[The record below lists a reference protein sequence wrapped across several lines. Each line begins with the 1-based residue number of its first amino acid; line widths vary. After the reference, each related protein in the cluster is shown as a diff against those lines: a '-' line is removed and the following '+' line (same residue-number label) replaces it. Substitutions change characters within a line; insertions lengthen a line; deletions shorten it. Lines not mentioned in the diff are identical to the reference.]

1 MTEIRKDMITALV
14 DGELNDTILK
24 QDILSKIESDKDFAI
39 EYKVQSLIKN
49 LVTEK
54 VAFQKTPDK
63 VRAKILKS
71 IGSDTKVASTKNSLI
86 SNIFENP
93 SFSFATT
100 FVVILAVVLIILNGP
115 GIVEKKDFAIEQL
128 GSDNMLVQAR
138 NNFNNILTGKLT
150 LQLNSTD
157 AVEIKKFFAS
167 NGVQYSALV
176 PTLADWNLLGAF
188 VSDDKGEKFA
198 HHVYI
203 GKQSELTYL
212 FQIDESYLQ
221 NREFIF
227 LTNDFIKYLDE
238 GNCYFSVSNG
248 SVTLFTKLDNNIC
261 AIVSNGNP
269 KEIENVFCSLN

>member
-1 MTEIRKDMITALV
+1 MTEIRRDMITALV
-14 DGELNDTILK
+14 DCEVTDAIQRQK
-24 QDILSKIESDKDFAI
+24 ILSQIESDKDFAI

-54 VAFQKTPDK
+54 VSFKKTPDK

-71 IGSDTKVASTKNSLI
+71 IGSEIKITSTKNSFV
-86 SNIFENP
+86 SNIFEKP
-93 SFSFATT
+93 AFSFATT
-100 FVVILAVVLIILNGP
+100 FVVIIAAVLIILNGP
-115 GIVEKKDFAIEQL
+115 GIVEKKDFATEQL

-138 NNFNNILTGKLT
+138 NNFNNIITGKLT
-150 LQLNSTD
+150 LHLNSTD
-157 AVEIKKFFAS
+157 ANEIKKFFTN
-167 NGVQYSALV
+167 NGVQYSVLV
-176 PTLADWNLLGAF
+176 PTFADWNLLGAF
-188 VSDDKGEKFA
+188 VSEDNGEKFA

-203 GKQSELTYL
+203 GMQSELTYF